1 VVRDDRFFAVTVAN
15 ASGPRSSIRRFTL
28 QKRWIKYITI
38 FSLFFCLILGLG
50 FYGLFQQANHLRIER
65 DNSKLREENLKLQQQ
80 QQELNKR
87 LEAIEKQSETLEE
100 MSGLNI
106 PDTTPGSALVSNKG
120 NGAGG
125 PSFPISSMEAADAL
139 VARTTEMELKLKAL
153 EVNLKEQVKIPSVWP
168 VKGGLLNDNFG
179 GRRSPT
185 GGGYEFHAGQDIKVD
200 IGTPI
205 MTAAAG
211 TVTTASYQSGYGYMV
226 EIDHGNGLMT
236 RYGHLSKI
244 IVQVGQTVKRGEL
257 IAESGNS
264 GRSTGPH
271 LHYEVR
277 INNEPV
283 NPALYL
289 PDYDKA
295 LRKSIE

>member
-1 VVRDDRFFAVTVAN
+1 VVRDDRFFAITVAN
-15 ASGPRSSIRRFTL
+15 ANGPRSSIRRFTL

-38 FSLFFCLILGLG
+38 FCLFIGLILGLG
-50 FYGLFQQANHLRIER
+50 FYGLFQQANHLRIEHN
-65 DNSKLREENLKLQQQ
+65 NSKLREENQKLQLQ
-80 QQELNKR
+80 QQELHKR
-87 LEAIEKQSETLEE
+87 IEAIEKQSETLEQ

-106 PDTTPGSALVSNKG
+106 PDSVPGSSLVSNEG

-153 EVNLKEQVKIPSVWP
+153 EVNIKEQVKIPSVWP
-168 VKGGLLNDNFG
+168 VSGGLLNDNFG

-200 IGTPI
+200 IGTPVV
-205 MTAAAG
+205 TAAAG
-211 TVTTASYQSGYGYMV
+211 TVILAGYQSGYGYMV
-226 EIDHGNGLMT
+226 EIDHGNGLTT

-244 IVQVGQTVKRGEL
+244 NVGVGQVVKRGEL

-289 PDYDKA
+289 PNYDKVP
-295 LRKSIE
+295 RKE